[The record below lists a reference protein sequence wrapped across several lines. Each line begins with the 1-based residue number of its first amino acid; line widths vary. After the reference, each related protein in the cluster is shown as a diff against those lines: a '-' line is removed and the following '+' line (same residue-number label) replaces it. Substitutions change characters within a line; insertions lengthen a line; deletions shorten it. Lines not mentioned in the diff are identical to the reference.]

1 MAMNKNADIDT
12 SFAFLQAQLITD
24 NLVKLRAE
32 YLSRRAEELEVKAV
46 KNPNLEDW
54 FQNDPVEK
62 IVKLEPSIK
71 IKKREREL
79 AEASKTVST
88 RAVSP
93 IIRIEDEDIEEV
105 EETEML
111 VPLGTNS
118 VMIHNEQHT
127 MSMMVMFLQL
137 DNTNLEKLCLL
148 EVFTHL
154 VRERII
160 NKLREEVILGYVI
173 GCDIRKLNNSTGLR
187 IYVESQFP
195 PNAVNDAIE
204 ECLSDL
210 EAYLKT
216 LNHADF
222 KIHINALKAAKME
235 AHMKMGDLAA
245 MLWREV
251 VDQSYDFRR
260 HHRECEH
267 LNFLTLSKV
276 SDAPNICQI
285 WIICFRRSVSFT
297 SNIFTE
303 VGRTDES

>member
-1 MAMNKNADIDT
+1 MK
-12 SFAFLQAQLITD
+12 AQLITD
-24 NLVKLRAE
+24 DLVKLRAE
-32 YLSRRAEELEVKAV
+32 YLSRRGEELEVKAM

-62 IVKLEPSIK
+62 IVRLEPGIRV
-71 IKKREREL
+71 KKREREL
-79 AEASKTVST
+79 AEASRTVNT

-93 IIRIEDEDIEEV
+93 VIRFEDEDIEEE
-105 EETEML
+105 EETDL
-111 VPLGTNS
+111 LIPLGTNS

-127 MSMMVMFLQL
+127 MSMLVMFLQL
-137 DNTNLEKLCLL
+137 DNTNLERLCLL

-160 NKLREEVILGYVI
+160 TKLREGAILGYVI

-195 PNAVNDAIE
+195 PSAVNDAVE
-204 ECLSDL
+204 DCLSDL

-235 AHMKMGDLAA
+235 AHMKMGDLAT

-251 VDQSYDFRR
+251 MDQSYDFRR

-276 SDAPNICQI
+276 RGDNLSNISFVG
-285 WIICFRRSVSFT
+285 IICCCRSASFT

-303 VGRTDES
+303 VGKTDES